1 MFTPLMNAVIT
12 LVIGFAV
19 SVLIVGRLIPFLK
32 KKQFKQYV
40 REEGPQSHLKKT
52 GTPSMG
58 GIGIIGGAIISS
70 LIMGLVT
77 KSISMNTLMPMIAM
91 LLYAL
96 IGFIDDYEK
105 AIKKNNLG
113 LNAKQ
118 KLVMQFG
125 FSLAVAVYA
134 YFFSGSAGGAGSEIW
149 IPLFD
154 VYLDLGILYIPF
166 IMFVMVAFSNSV
178 NLTDGLDGL
187 ASGITALVAF
197 FMVTAGIAFGFNAE
211 VLFFGGIA
219 GGCLGFLVYNHNPA
233 KIFMGDTGS
242 MALGGALAA
251 GAVMM
256 KLEFLLAIA
265 GLIYVMEAL
274 SVIIQ
279 VAVFKKTGKRVFKMA
294 PLHHH
299 FELCGMTEQKVVFMF
314 WGVTLGFCLLATLIM
329 NI

>member
-1 MFTPLMNAVIT
+1 MFTPLIDAVIT
-12 LVIGFAV
+12 LVIAFAV
-19 SVLIVGRLIPFLK
+19 SALVVGRLIPFLK

-58 GIGIIGGAIISS
+58 GIGIISGAIVAA

-77 KSISMNTLMPMIAM
+77 GTLSLNTLMPMAAM

-125 FSLAVAVYA
+125 FSLAVALFA
-134 YFFSGSAGGAGSEIW
+134 YFFSGGAGVSSSSIW
-149 IPLFD
+149 IPLFN
-154 VYLDLGILYIPF
+154 VYLELGILYIPF
-166 IMFVMVAFSNSV
+166 VVFVMIAFSNAV

-197 FMVTAGIAFGFNAE
+197 FMVTAGLAFGFTGE

-219 GGCLGFLVYNHNPA
+219 GGCLGFLLYNRNPA

-251 GAVMM
+251 GGIMM
-256 KLEFLLAIA
+256 KLEFILAVA

-279 VAVFKKTGKRVFKMA
+279 VGVFKKTGKRVFKMA

-314 WGVTLGFCLLATLIM
+314 WGITLGFCLLATLIM

>member
-1 MFTPLMNAVIT
+1 MFTPLIDAVIT
-12 LVIGFAV
+12 LVIAFAV
-19 SVLIVGRLIPFLK
+19 SALVVGRLIPFLK

-58 GIGIIGGAIISS
+58 GIGIITGAVTAAV
-70 LIMGLVT
+70 IMGLVT
-77 KSISMNTLMPMIAM
+77 KTLTLNTLMPMAAM

-134 YFFSGSAGGAGSEIW
+134 YFFSGGAAGSGSEIW

-154 VYLDLGILYIPF
+154 VYLNLGILYIPYV
-166 IMFVMVAFSNSV
+166 IFVMTAFSNAV

-197 FMVTAGIAFGFNAE
+197 FMVTAGIAFGFTGE

-219 GGCLGFLVYNHNPA
+219 GGCLGFLLYNRNPA

-256 KLEFLLAIA
+256 KLEFILAIA

-279 VAVFKKTGKRVFKMA
+279 VGVFKKTGKRVFRMA

-299 FELCGMTEQKVVFMF
+299 FELGGMKEQKVVVMF
-314 WGVTLGFCLLATLIM
+314 WGVTLCFCLLATLIM

>member
-1 MFTPLMNAVIT
+1 MFTPLIDAVIT
-12 LVIGFAV
+12 LVIAFAV
-19 SVLIVGRLIPFLK
+19 SALVVGRLIPFLK

-58 GIGIIGGAIISS
+58 GIGIISGAIVAA

-77 KSISMNTLMPMIAM
+77 GTLSLNTLMPMAAM

-125 FSLAVAVYA
+125 FSLAVALYA
-134 YFFSGSAGGAGSEIW
+134 YFFSGGAGVSSSSIW
-149 IPLFD
+149 IPLFN
-154 VYLDLGILYIPF
+154 VYLELGILYIPF
-166 IMFVMVAFSNSV
+166 VVFVMIAFSNAV

-197 FMVTAGIAFGFNAE
+197 FMVTAGLAFGFTGE

-219 GGCLGFLVYNHNPA
+219 GGCLGFLLYNRNPA

-251 GAVMM
+251 GGIMM
-256 KLEFLLAIA
+256 KLEFILAIA

-279 VAVFKKTGKRVFKMA
+279 VGVFKKTGKRVFKMA

-314 WGVTLGFCLLATLIM
+314 WGITLGFCLLATLIM